1 MSYNQHVTLIRDLY
15 KNFSVHDDRIARGI
29 KCPLDLENTK
39 LAMPNYQWLFPRTNY
54 IVGIRHPVLWYVC
67 IVGKSIARIRVC
79 SLHFAFNRFES
90 FYNCR
95 CYDRVFWSPKS
106 VLFTSS
112 HALLHPYLRATV
124 RIHNRFSMPPP
135 GDLVGR
141 CRRGGFNVCTF
152 RGNFHLFLSNLGKT
166 HMATDP
172 DEQQYLAPEFRHT
185 LDPIVKPPGK
195 TSQKIFLYEVSQ
207 LSDPDPDRA
216 ADLRTTLQSFL
227 NLTIPLDPMIWY
239 RPGKQHKNQWELER
253 LNAKKI
259 NICDAQHEALRT
271 VLRYQAGNASRW
283 IRHYFLDAPDVVT
296 SSKEY
301 LRNIILPSWERDPC
315 LDRALSMS

>member
-1 MSYNQHVTLIRDLY
+1 
-15 KNFSVHDDRIARGI
+15 
-29 KCPLDLENTK
+29 
-39 LAMPNYQWLFPRTNY
+39 
-54 IVGIRHPVLWYVC
+54 
-67 IVGKSIARIRVC
+67 
-79 SLHFAFNRFES
+79 
-90 FYNCR
+90 
-95 CYDRVFWSPKS
+95 
-106 VLFTSS
+106 
-112 HALLHPYLRATV
+112 
-124 RIHNRFSMPPP
+124 
-135 GDLVGR
+135 
-141 CRRGGFNVCTF
+141 
-152 RGNFHLFLSNLGKT
+152 
-166 HMATDP
+166 MATDP

-185 LDPIVKPPGK
+185 RDPIVKLPGK
-195 TSQKIFLYEVSQ
+195 TPQKIFLYEVSQ